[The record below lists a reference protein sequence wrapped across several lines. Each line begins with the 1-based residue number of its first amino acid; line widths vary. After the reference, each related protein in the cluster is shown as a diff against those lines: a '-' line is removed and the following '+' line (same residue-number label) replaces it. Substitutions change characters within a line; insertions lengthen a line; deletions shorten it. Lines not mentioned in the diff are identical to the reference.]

1 MNMSYSLQ
9 TADGVRNSDYL
20 EANHS
25 TQLKTISILA
35 NVLPAFFLLKMLSA
49 ECALF
54 VFILRLMHCLSML
67 VF

>member
-1 MNMSYSLQ
+1 MSYSLQ

-35 NVLPAFFLLKMLSA
+35 NVLPAFFLLKMYS

-54 VFILRLMHCLSML
+54 VLILHLMHCLSML